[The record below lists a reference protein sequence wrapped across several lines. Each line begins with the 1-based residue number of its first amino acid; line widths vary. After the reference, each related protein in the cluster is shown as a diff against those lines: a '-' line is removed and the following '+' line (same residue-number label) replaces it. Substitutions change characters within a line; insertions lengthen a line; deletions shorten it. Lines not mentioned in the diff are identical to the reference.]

1 MDFSKITACGEY
13 CINCKKKESGMC
25 KGCIESDGHC
35 EEWTQSGCCPIH
47 KCTREHNVQF
57 CGLCNEFPCSWL
69 VEKVVWRPNVVKEL
83 TELALLFN
91 KQITST
97 E

>member
-35 EEWTQSGCCPIH
+35 EEWMQSGCCPIH

-69 VEKVVWRPNVVKEL
+69 VEKVVWQPNVVKEL
-83 TELALLFN
+83 TELAEFP
-91 KQITST
+91 IC
-97 E
+97 